1 MEVRPSTV
9 HGLGVF
15 TTKSFKEGDL
25 VCRYSGDCLRNVT
38 GNESKYILQLQWYNS
53 GEGRPEVWYLDS
65 SGLDNFCGR
74 YINDARHTPFDYNV
88 RYGKKCSTYRHPK
101 CDKFFTNVYALMDI
115 PSGVELF
122 VDYGDA
128 YWDRCPYIPMTEV
141 ERLVPDITNPC

>member
-74 YINDARHTPFDYNV
+74 YINDARHTPLITTLGTV
-88 RYGKKCSTYRHPK
+88 RS
-101 CDKFFTNVYALMDI
+101 VVLVDI
-115 PSGVELF
+115 QCVVNFSRMCTHLWI
-122 VDYGDA
+122 Y
-128 YWDRCPYIPMTEV
+128 
-141 ERLVPDITNPC
+141 LVG